1 MHCQLGFFI
10 NCDHQFWLVT
20 LIWAFYSWAEET
32 LTNVKTSHV
41 IGPRLE
47 NTKRETFFFLL
58 TLTMIISS
66 KITHD
71 FIHDCWN
78 PKFHNSNMAKV
89 EYSFFYYY
97 NYKAITWKNF
107 LINHEQMSETVN
119 ELTKSVI
126 LSSWI
131 PLVYRDTCIYI

>member
-1 MHCQLGFFI
+1 
-10 NCDHQFWLVT
+10 
-20 LIWAFYSWAEET
+20 
-32 LTNVKTSHV
+32 
-41 IGPRLE
+41 
-47 NTKRETFFFLL
+47 
-58 TLTMIISS
+58 MIISS
-66 KITHD
+66 MISHD

-89 EYSFFYYY
+89 EYSFFYHY